1 MFHLDMNS
9 RVPVYEQLQ
18 ERIIELYL
26 LGLLKTNDP
35 LPSVRSLAKDVGINP
50 NTVQK
55 AYQELER
62 QNITYSLAGRGSFIS
77 ENFDAHKLYLQKKK
91 QEFFEMAQNLMQ
103 LGISKEELIL
113 LIDSGER
120 KESI

>member
-9 RVPVYEQLQ
+9 RVPIYEQLQ

-26 LGLLKTNDP
+26 LGILKPNDA
-35 LPSVRSLAKDVGINP
+35 LPSVRTLAKDIGINP

-62 QNITYSLAGRGSFIS
+62 RNITYSLAGRGSFIS
-77 ENFDAHKLYLQKKK
+77 EEIDADALYVNKKK
-91 QEFFEMAQNLMQ
+91 DEFIILANTLLRFGIPKAKLIAILEEQ
-103 LGISKEELIL
+103 LKEVTI
-113 LIDSGER
+113 
-120 KESI
+120 

>member
-1 MFHLDMNS
+1 MFHLDMTS
-9 RVPVYEQLQ
+9 RIPVYEQLQ

-26 LGLLKTNDP
+26 LGVLKPNDP

-62 QNITYSLAGRGSFIS
+62 QNITYSVAGRGSFIR
-77 ENFDAHKLYLQKKK
+77 EHFDAHQLHLSRKKCEFVELAQALMKFGMTK
-91 QEFFEMAQNLMQ
+91 QELLALCDT
-103 LGISKEELIL
+103 KE
-113 LIDSGER
+113 DFT
-120 KESI
+120 K